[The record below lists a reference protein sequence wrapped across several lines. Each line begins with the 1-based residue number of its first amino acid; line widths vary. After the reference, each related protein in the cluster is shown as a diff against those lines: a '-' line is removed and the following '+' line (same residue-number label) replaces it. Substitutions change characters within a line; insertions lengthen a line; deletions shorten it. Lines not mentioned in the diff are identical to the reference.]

1 MQIRVQAYKGRD
13 GQIKQGK
20 SVSLLRY
27 AYDSE
32 KRRSKQ
38 VIIGTVDRWATALPP
53 DIEAILDREK
63 KEWFYDRSRS
73 YMIRE
78 LVMAGLRALKEE
90 SEVADGNHEG
100 NT

>member
-1 MQIRVQAYKGRD
+1 MDSGR
-13 GQIKQGK
+13 KK
-20 SVSLLRY
+20 LSFV
-27 AYDSE
+27 
-32 KRRSKQ
+32 
-38 VIIGTVDRWATALPP
+38 VTP

-90 SEVADGNHEG
+90 SEVADGNMSVFIFI
-100 NT
+100 NNPKTASLYIKMQ

>member
-1 MQIRVQAYKGRD
+1 MDSGR
-13 GQIKQGK
+13 K
-20 SVSLLRY
+20 
-27 AYDSE
+27 
-32 KRRSKQ
+32 KRSF
-38 VIIGTVDRWATALPP
+38 VVTP

-100 NT
+100 ST

>member
-1 MQIRVQAYKGRD
+1 MDSGR
-13 GQIKQGK
+13 KK
-20 SVSLLRY
+20 LSFLV
-27 AYDSE
+27 
-32 KRRSKQ
+32 
-38 VIIGTVDRWATALPP
+38 T

-100 NT
+100 ST